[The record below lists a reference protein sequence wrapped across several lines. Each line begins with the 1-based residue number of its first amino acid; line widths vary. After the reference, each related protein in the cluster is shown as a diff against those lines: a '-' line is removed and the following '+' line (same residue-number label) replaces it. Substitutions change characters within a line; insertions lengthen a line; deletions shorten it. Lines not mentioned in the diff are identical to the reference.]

1 MFFVFF
7 FSIAVQGGNLFY
19 VFANDGVYVIN
30 PETSTTVNHIRA
42 DDVING
48 TTKPVCTRSQ
58 QKACNWG
65 GAVSVNLMYVYV
77 ADFLGQRVLVLDI
90 AAQKFVEE
98 VPTDYYPYQ
107 LKYLRW
113 EYLNHSYMFFLAH
126 KTDKGNW
133 IDFIPTNCLA
143 RAFSLM
149 HGGTSLL

>member
-1 MFFVFF
+1 MRKKIVFRFF
-7 FSIAVQGGNLFY
+7 FLIAVQGGNMFY

-48 TTKPVCTRSQ
+48 TTKPICTRSQ

-65 GAVSVNLMYVYV
+65 GAVSVNLIYVYV

-98 VPTDYYPYQ
+98 VPTDYYSYQ

-113 EYLNHSYMFFLAH
+113 EYLNYSYMFFFEPLRLTRE
-126 KTDKGNW
+126 TDLISCRQTVW
-133 IDFIPTNCLA
+133 HV
-143 RAFSLM
+143 FSA
-149 HGGTSLL
+149 

>member
-1 MFFVFF
+1 M
-7 FSIAVQGGNLFY
+7 FY

-48 TTKPVCTRSQ
+48 TTKPICTRSQ

-65 GAVSVNLMYVYV
+65 GAVSVNLIYVYV

-90 AAQKFVEE
+90 AAQKFFEE

-107 LKYLRW
+107 LKYLRS
-113 EYLNHSYMFFLAH
+113 ENVNHSYMFFF
-126 KTDKGNW
+126 G
-133 IDFIPTNCLA
+133 P
-143 RAFSLM
+143 
-149 HGGTSLL
+149 

>member
-1 MFFVFF
+1 M
-7 FSIAVQGGNLFY
+7 FY

-30 PETSTTVNHIRA
+30 PEKSTTVNHIRA

-48 TTKPVCTRSQ
+48 TTKPICTRSQ

-65 GAVSVNLMYVYV
+65 GAVSVNLIYVYV

-113 EYLNHSYMFFLAH
+113 EYLNHSYMFFLGPSGWQGKLILFH
-126 KTDKGNW
+126 
-133 IDFIPTNCLA
+133 
-143 RAFSLM
+143 
-149 HGGTSLL
+149 